1 MGVGAGSAVGGARTG
16 MGVPSRWITRPVVVR
31 WDRSVER
38 SWHNVIMPELRR
50 IAPELPVSDLRTSLE
65 YYEAKLGFRTV
76 MKMPDG
82 DYAVVERDNVTI
94 HLFRTGEGNAP
105 GSIHIFTDG
114 LDDLHEEFKGRGA
127 NIHHGIVRRPWGN
140 RDFRVSDDSGNELK
154 FTESLP
160 ED

>member
-1 MGVGAGSAVGGARTG
+1 
-16 MGVPSRWITRPVVVR
+16 
-31 WDRSVER
+31 
-38 SWHNVIMPELRR
+38 MPELRR

-114 LDDLHEEFKGRGA
+114 LDDLQNELEERGA
-127 NIHHGIVRRPWGN
+127 DIRQRIARRPWGN
-140 RDFRVSDDSGNELK
+140 RDF
-154 FTESLP
+154 
-160 ED
+160 